1 MDLSSP
7 CANPLK
13 SQAVVSEHARCVSL
27 HGMGR
32 GGPAFHPLSIVVVA
46 GPVGPGRG
54 TRMMEGASEIYPTA
68 KQEARRQVLTDSFS
82 HTRVLVD
89 LD

>member
-1 MDLSSP
+1 MDLLSP

-13 SQAVVSEHARCVSL
+13 IQAVVSEHARCVAP
-27 HGMGR
+27 HVMGR
-32 GGPAFHPLSIVVVA
+32 GGPAFHPLSVVVVA
-46 GPVGPGRG
+46 SPIGSGREM
-54 TRMMEGASEIYPTA
+54 RLKERASEIYPIA

-82 HTRVLVD
+82 CTGVGVD